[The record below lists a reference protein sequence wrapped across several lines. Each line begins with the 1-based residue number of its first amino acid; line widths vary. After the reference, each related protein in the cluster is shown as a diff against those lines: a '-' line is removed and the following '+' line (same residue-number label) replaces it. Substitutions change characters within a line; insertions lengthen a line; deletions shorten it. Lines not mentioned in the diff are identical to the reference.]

1 MALQASYQRH
11 TEGITM
17 KKILEFG
24 GVAAGIILIAFGIG
38 AIVLSFQGRNTVTSS
53 LKEQQI
59 VGTPD
64 MTQAQIKDAAK
75 QAGLPASI
83 KLPTC
88 DVAGKLIDT
97 GSRARCFA
105 DYMRIHAYE
114 ATGGVPYSQMPRYA
128 TADGKGTNDI
138 SKALM
143 KDGRPVDNAARNIW
157 VTETALS
164 TALNVSYMAD
174 QLGVFALVVGVALL
188 LAGFGFVILAVGGA
202 LRAGSW
208 LFETKFSKT
217 APKMTT
223 PAKA

>member
-1 MALQASYQRH
+1 
-11 TEGITM
+11 M
-17 KKILEFG
+17 KKKTLEFG
-24 GVAAGIILIAFGIG
+24 GVAAGIILIAFGVA
-38 AIVLSFQGRNTVTSS
+38 AIVLGFQGKNTVVSS

-64 MTQAQIKDAAK
+64 MTPKGIADEAK
-75 QAGLPASI
+75 SAGLPANI

-88 DVAGKLIDT
+88 TVANLQVNS

-114 ATGGVPYSQMPRYA
+114 ATGGQTYATMPRYA
-128 TADGKGTNDI
+128 TQDGKGTNDAT
-138 SKALM
+138 KALQQN
-143 KDGRPVDNAARNIW
+143 GRPVDNAARNVW

-174 QLGVFALVVGVALL
+174 QLGNFGIVVGIALL
-188 LAGFGFVILAVGGA
+188 LSGFGFVILAVGGA

-208 LFETKFSKT
+208 LF
-217 APKMTT
+217 APKARTAATMTT
-223 PAKA
+223 PVKA

>member
-1 MALQASYQRH
+1 
-11 TEGITM
+11 M

-24 GVAAGIILIAFGIG
+24 GVAAGILLIAFGVA
-38 AIVLSFQGRNTVTSS
+38 AIVLGYQGKHTVTSS

-64 MTQAQIKDAAK
+64 MTPSGIATEAK

-83 KLPTC
+83 ALPTC
-88 DVAGKLIDT
+88 SVAGLTVNT
-97 GSRARCFA
+97 GARARCFA

-114 ATGGVPYSQMPRYA
+114 ATGGQTYATMPRYA
-128 TADGKGTNDI
+128 TQDGKGTNDAT
-138 SKALM
+138 KALLSN
-143 KDGRPVDNAARNIW
+143 GRPVDNAARNVW

-174 QLGVFALVVGVALL
+174 QLGNFGIVVGIALL
-188 LAGFGFVILAVGGA
+188 LSGFGFVILAVGGA

-208 LFETKFSKT
+208 IFEKKASKT
-217 APKMTT
+217 ETAARLTK
-223 PAKA
+223 PAGV

>member
-1 MALQASYQRH
+1 MK
-11 TEGITM
+11 

-24 GVAAGIILIAFGIG
+24 GVAAGIILIAFGVA
-38 AIVLSFQGRNTVTSS
+38 AIVLGFQGKHTVTSS

-64 MTQAQIKDAAK
+64 MTPAAIRGEAK

-88 DVAGKLIDT
+88 TVANLPVNSGA
-97 GSRARCFA
+97 RARCFA

-114 ATGGVPYSQMPRYA
+114 ATGGVTYAKMPRYA
-128 TADGKGTNDI
+128 TQDGKGTNDPT
-138 SKALM
+138 KALQQN
-143 KDGRPVDNAARNIW
+143 GRPVDNVARNVW

-174 QLGVFALVVGVALL
+174 QLGNFGIVVGIALL
-188 LAGFGFVILAVGGA
+188 LSGFGFVILAVGGA

-208 LFETKFSKT
+208 LFERKSSETT
-217 APKMTT
+217 ARVTT
-223 PAKA
+223 SVTA

>member
-1 MALQASYQRH
+1 
-11 TEGITM
+11 M

-24 GVAAGIILIAFGIG
+24 GVAAGIILIAFGVA
-38 AIVLSFQGRNTVTSS
+38 AIVLGAQGKNTVVNS

-59 VGTPD
+59 TGTSD
-64 MTQAQIKDAAK
+64 MTPAGIAAEAK
-75 QAGLPASI
+75 AAGLPASI

-88 DVAGKLIDT
+88 SVAGDLVNS

-114 ATGGVPYSQMPRYA
+114 ATGGVPYALMPRYA
-128 TADGKGTNDI
+128 TANGKGTNDI
-138 SKALM
+138 TKAL
-143 KDGRPVDNAARNIW
+143 KQNGQPVDNAARNVW

-174 QLGVFALVVGVALL
+174 QLGNFGIVVGVALL

-208 LFETKFSKT
+208 LFEHKASET
-217 APKMTT
+217 AAKVTT
-223 PAKA
+223 PVAS

>member
-1 MALQASYQRH
+1 
-11 TEGITM
+11 M

-24 GVAAGIILIAFGIG
+24 GVAAGVVLILMGVFSVI
-38 AIVLSFQGRNTVTSS
+38 LSVQGKNTVVSS

-64 MTQAQIKDAAK
+64 MNSTQIKSEAK
-75 QAGLPASI
+75 SAGLPASI

-88 DVAGKLIDT
+88 SVANLPINNGT
-97 GSRARCFA
+97 RARCFA

-138 SKALM
+138 AKALM
-143 KDGRPVDNAARNIW
+143 SNGRPVDNVARNVW

-174 QLGVFALVVGVALL
+174 QLGNFGIVVGIALL
-188 LAGFGFVILAVGGA
+188 LSGFGFVILAVGGA

-217 APKMTT
+217 AARM
-223 PAKA
+223 AKPVGA

>member
-1 MALQASYQRH
+1 
-11 TEGITM
+11 M

-24 GVAAGIILIAFGIG
+24 GVAAGILLIAFGVA
-38 AIVLSFQGRNTVTSS
+38 AIVLGANGKNTVVSS

-64 MTQAQIKDAAK
+64 MTPAGIAAEAR

-83 KLPTC
+83 TLPTC
-88 DVAGKLIDT
+88 SVAGQAVNS
-97 GSRARCFA
+97 GARARCFA

-114 ATGGVPYSQMPRYA
+114 ASGGVTYANMPHYA
-128 TADGKGTNDI
+128 TADGKGTNDAT
-138 SKALM
+138 KALVSN
-143 KDGRPVDNAARNIW
+143 GRPVDNAARNVW

-174 QLGVFALVVGVALL
+174 QLGNFGIVVGVALL
-188 LAGFGFVILAVGGA
+188 LSGFGFVILAVGGA

-208 LFETKFSKT
+208 LFEKHASSKS
-217 APKMTT
+217 AASMTI
-223 PAKA
+223 PAGA

>member
-1 MALQASYQRH
+1 
-11 TEGITM
+11 M

-24 GVAAGIILIAFGIG
+24 GVAAGVVLILMGAFSIILS
-38 AIVLSFQGRNTVTSS
+38 VQGKNTVVSS

-64 MTQAQIKDAAK
+64 MTPSSIAGEAK
-75 QAGLPASI
+75 SAGLPASI

-88 DVAGKLIDT
+88 SVANLPINNGT
-97 GSRARCFA
+97 RARCFA

-128 TADGKGTNDI
+128 TTDGKGTNDAT
-138 SKALM
+138 KALM
-143 KDGRPVDNAARNIW
+143 SNGRPVDNVARNVW

-174 QLGVFALVVGVALL
+174 QLGNFGIVVGVALL
-188 LAGFGFVILAVGGA
+188 LSGFGFVILAVGGA

-208 LFETKFSKT
+208 LFEKKFSKT
-217 APKMTT
+217 AAQM
-223 PAKA
+223 AKPVGA

>member
-1 MALQASYQRH
+1 
-11 TEGITM
+11 M

-24 GVAAGIILIAFGIG
+24 GVAAGIILVAFGVA
-38 AIVLSFQGRNTVTSS
+38 AIVLGVQGKNTVTSS

-64 MTQAQIKDAAK
+64 MTPAGIRAEAK

-88 DVAGKLIDT
+88 SVAGKT
-97 GSRARCFA
+97 VNSGARARCFA

-114 ATGGVPYSQMPRYA
+114 ASGGVPYALMPRYA
-128 TADGKGTNDI
+128 TADGKGTNDAA
-138 SKALM
+138 KALQAN
-143 KDGRPVDNAARNIW
+143 GRPVDNAARNVW

-174 QLGVFALVVGVALL
+174 QLGNFGIVVGIALL
-188 LAGFGFVILAVGGA
+188 LSGFGFVILAVGGA

-208 LFETKFSKT
+208 LFKTKN
-217 APKMTT
+217 AAARMTT
-223 PAKA
+223 PVRA

>member
-1 MALQASYQRH
+1 MK
-11 TEGITM
+11 

-24 GVAAGIILIAFGIG
+24 GIAAGIMLVAFGVA
-38 AIVLSFQGRNTVTSS
+38 AITLGVQGKHTVVSS

-64 MTQAQIKDAAK
+64 MTPAGIAAEAK
-75 QAGLPASI
+75 SAGLPASI

-88 DVAGKLIDT
+88 SVANLPVNS

-105 DYMRIHAYE
+105 DYMRIHGYE
-114 ATGGVPYSQMPRYA
+114 ATGGTTYANMPRYA
-128 TADGKGTNDI
+128 TADGKGTNDATKA
-138 SKALM
+138 SKSPSGQPL
-143 KDGRPVDNAARNIW
+143 DNAARNVW

-174 QLGVFALVVGVALL
+174 QLGNFGIVVGIALL
-188 LAGFGFVILAVGGA
+188 LSGLGFVILAVGGA

-208 LFETKFSKT
+208 LFEPRSKT
-217 APKMTT
+217 AVRMTET
-223 PAKA
+223 AGVA